1 MSILGEGD
9 IKVMAIYHFRV
20 QMIKRNEGRSAVAAV
35 AYRSASK
42 IHSVYDDKDYDFT
55 NKRFV
60 EYSEISLPD
69 NAPEIYNDRATLWN
83 SVEMLEKA
91 KDAQLAREFEISLPV
106 ELTVEQ
112 NIELAQR
119 FINEVFV
126 AEGMIAD
133 WSLHNPAVKDDL
145 GRCLDKNG
153 EVTTDESKYVYNNP
167 HIHVMTTLRPLNDD
181 GSFANKTEIEY
192 KCIKDGEEKGF
203 TAEEFKTA
211 KEDGWQKQYRY
222 YDENN
227 KKVWLT
233 DTDGIM
239 RGLKRVNK
247 YPKTT
252 NGGRKNPV
260 VEVWNGKDTLKRWRK
275 DWEEYVN
282 AKFEEL
288 GIDARI
294 DSRSFKEQGRTEE
307 IPKFYMGREAYNY
320 EKKLQRLERE
330 GKKVIHTD
338 VKNMYDKTTAYND
351 MAHNYRKEIDAG
363 VNLLVAQSEKIK
375 SQVDKN
381 EHKIAQMS
389 KELAR
394 VNDKIQTSTDNYNSY
409 QAELNDALD
418 RYNDWCNKLIILSQ
432 DLSGNKIRF
441 GKNKNLVR
449 EKEALEEQ
457 IKVLGDYIRSLKNT
471 YGDVFKEDSKT
482 DSCSQKDIREKVR
495 TIDEE
500 NENLK
505 EKYFNMMSG
514 ADADIEDKIN
524 SKLRE
529 LNLQEMKDKKV
540 RVNMRSR

>member
-1 MSILGEGD
+1 
-9 IKVMAIYHFRV
+9 MAIYHFRV
-20 QMIKRNEGRSAVAAV
+20 QIIKRNEGRSAVVAA
-35 AYRSASK
+35 AYRSADK
-42 IHSVYDDKDYDFT
+42 IQSFYEGKDYDFT

-60 EYSEISLPD
+60 EYSEISLPRY
-69 NAPEIYNDRATLWN
+69 APTIYNDREKLWN

-112 NIELAQR
+112 NIELAKK
-119 FINEVFV
+119 FIDEVFV
-126 AEGMIAD
+126 SEGMIAD

-153 EVTTDESKYVYNNP
+153 NVTTDENEYVFSNP

-211 KEDGWQKQYRY
+211 KEDGWQKQYRFF
-222 YDENN
+222 DENN

-233 DTDGIM
+233 STEGAI

-252 NGGRKNPV
+252 KGGRKNPV
-260 VEVWNGKDTLKRWRK
+260 VEKWDSIEMLKYWRK
-275 DWEEYVN
+275 SWEEYVN
-282 AKFEEL
+282 TKFEEL

-294 DSRSFKEQGRTEE
+294 DSRSFKEQGKTEE
-307 IPKFYMGREAYNY
+307 IPKFYIGREAYNY

-338 VKNMYDKTTAYND
+338 VKNMYDKTIAYND
-351 MAHNYRKEIDAG
+351 MACNCRKEIDAG

-432 DLSGNKIRF
+432 DLSENKIRF

-471 YGDVFKEDSKT
+471 YGDVFKEGSKSG
-482 DSCSQKDIREKVR
+482 SCSQKNIREKVR

-505 EKYFNMMSG
+505 EKYYNMMSC

-524 SKLRE
+524 SKLQE
-529 LNLQEMKDKKV
+529 LNLQEMKDKQV

>member
-9 IKVMAIYHFRV
+9 INVMAIYHFRV
-20 QMIKRNEGRSAVAAV
+20 QIIKRNEGRSAVAAA
-35 AYRSASK
+35 AYRSADK
-42 IHSVYDDKDYDFT
+42 IKSVYEGKDYDFT

-112 NIELAQR
+112 NIQLAKK
-119 FINEVFV
+119 FIDEVFV
-126 AEGMIAD
+126 SEGMIAD

-153 EVTTDESKYVYNNP
+153 NVTTDENEYVFSNP
-167 HIHVMTTLRPLNDD
+167 HIHVMTTLRPLNED

-211 KEDGWQKQYRY
+211 KEDGWQKQYRFF
-222 YDENN
+222 DENN

-233 DTDGIM
+233 DTDGVM

-260 VEVWNGKDTLKRWRK
+260 VEVWNSKDTLKRWRK

-282 AKFEEL
+282 AKFIEL

-294 DSRSFKEQGRTEE
+294 DSRSFKEQGRTDE
-307 IPKFYMGREAYNY
+307 IPKFYIGRDAYNY

-338 VKNMYDKTTAYND
+338 VRNLYDKTTAYND
-351 MAHNYRKEIDAG
+351 KACSYRKEIDSG
-363 VNLLVAQSEKIK
+363 VNLLVTQSEKIK

-418 RYNDWCNKLIILSQ
+418 RYNDWCNKLIILTQEISE
-432 DLSGNKIRF
+432 NKIRF
-441 GKNKNLVR
+441 SKNKKLVR
-449 EKEALEEQ
+449 EKKALEEQ

-471 YGDVFKEDSKT
+471 YGDVFKKGSKT

-524 SKLRE
+524 SKLPE
-529 LNLQEMKDKKV
+529 LNLKEMKDKKV